1 MSSSLVDA
9 AKTHYDRIQFARECD
24 RTFREATGAAKNA
37 TARAMESASGLVSGG
52 GGRPVVASGAG
63 EEKSASTSLGRQ
75 REKDIFYRAKAC
87 ERFDD
92 LGERRAVSMLR
103 RPAGTRGKRF
113 VRGRWQRTDDVER
126 GDERKTRGTKR
137 RRWKVE
143 SWGSRGRRRVSVQDY
158 ERRRGG
164 WAF

>member
-52 GGRPVVASGAG
+52 EGRPVVASGAG

-75 REKDIFYRAKAC
+75 RDKDIFYRAKAC

-92 LGERRAVSMLR
+92 LG
-103 RPAGTRGKRF
+103 G
-113 VRGRWQRTDDVER
+113 
-126 GDERKTRGTKR
+126 
-137 RRWKVE
+137 
-143 SWGSRGRRRVSVQDY
+143 
-158 ERRRGG
+158 RGG
-164 WAF
+164 LFRVFVVQPAHEENVLCVVDGKGRTMWKEEMSERHAERSEEKMES